1 MAAGGSVGYEFAQP
15 PAAVPHKRAPYRE
28 PLPDASMNIMH
39 DPRVVRGNTYAAHV
53 LPPSAQ
59 AEQERVAGEMEAR
72 RRRMEATRRGKEVA
86 MPRTPEPVDG
96 RRHVDIQ
103 TENYLEELSDR
114 VPEVDDSTQTEAFM
128 DRPPSPLFIPTKTGT
143 DAQTQIEAG
152 ELFDFDLEVE
162 PILEVLVGKTL
173 EQSMMEVLEEE
184 ELEAIRRHQEEF
196 EQIRNAELAEVQ
208 RLEAEVQRKAAEK
221 KARMEQEKARVA
233 AEAELREKVAAR
245 GFAANYVANL
255 QRSVFGELVEEGHF
269 FDPLTAEVEEKFMP
283 WLLSAV
289 DKELDARARAETIT
303 ESLIASALS
312 LGAGRLQ
319 ARREAEAA
327 AAAAAARA
335 AEEQRR
341 AEEAEAKR
349 AADEAAAKAAA
360 GEGAEGDG
368 DDE

>member
-1 MAAGGSVGYEFAQP
+1 MAGSVGYEFANP
-15 PAAVPHKRAPYRE
+15 PAAVAPKRAMYRE
-28 PLPDASMNIMH
+28 PVPEAPLNIMH
-39 DPRVVRGNTYAAHV
+39 DPRVVRGNTYAAYV

-59 AEQERVAGEMEAR
+59 AEQERLAGEAEAR
-72 RRRMEATRRGKEVA
+72 RRRREATRRHQEVA

-128 DRPPSPLFIPTKTGT
+128 DRPPSPLFIPTKTGV
-143 DAQTQIEAG
+143 DAVTQIEAG
-152 ELFDFDLEVE
+152 ELFDFDLEVQ

-208 RLEAEVQRKAAEK
+208 RLEAEVQRKAQEK
-221 KARMEQEKARVA
+221 KKRMEQERARVA

-255 QRSVFGELVEEGHF
+255 QKSVFGELVEEGHF
-269 FDPLTAEVEEKFMP
+269 FDPLTAEVEERFMP
-283 WLLSAV
+283 WLLDAV
-289 DKELDARARAETIT
+289 QKEVSSRAQAEAVT
-303 ESLIASALS
+303 ESLIAGALA
-312 LGAGRLQ
+312 LGAGRLK
-319 ARREAEAA
+319 ARRDADEAA
-327 AAAAAARA
+327 RLEEERL
-335 AEEQRR
+335 AEERR
-341 AEEAEAKR
+341 RIEEAEAER
-349 AADEAAAKAAA
+349 AAKEAAEKAAA
-360 GEGAEGDG
+360 GDDAPDG